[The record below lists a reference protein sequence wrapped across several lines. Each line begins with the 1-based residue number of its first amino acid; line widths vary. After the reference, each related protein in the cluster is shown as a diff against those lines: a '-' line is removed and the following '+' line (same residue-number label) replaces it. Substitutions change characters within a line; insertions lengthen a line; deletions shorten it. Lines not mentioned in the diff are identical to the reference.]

1 MENYLPLFYIVE
13 YLHTQYTSHST
24 FRYLPKRS
32 LANVYQKTISSTV
45 NDSTNLETT
54 QMPMIEVSKNCNI
67 IREISNINEDYR
79 TKLHVA
85 QVLCA
90 VLSRSVTSDSLQ
102 PRGLHAAHQ
111 APLSVGILQERI
123 LEWVA
128 MPSSRWSSQPRDWT
142 QVPPIAG
149 GFFTDFFMREA
160 YVTQRWIIQ
169 ESYCDNDEWKKQ
181 LPEDTYI
188 KIFFL

>member
-1 MENYLPLFYIVE
+1 M
-13 YLHTQYTSHST
+13 HTQYTSHST

-67 IREISNINEDYR
+67 IREIPNINEDYR

-102 PRGLHAAHQ
+102 PHGLHAAHQ
-111 APLSVGILQERI
+111 APLS
-123 LEWVA
+123 
-128 MPSSRWSSQPRDWT
+128 
-142 QVPPIAG
+142 G
-149 GFFTDFFMREA
+149 GFSRKE
-160 YVTQRWIIQ
+160 YW
-169 ESYCDNDEWKKQ
+169 SG
-181 LPEDTYI
+181 LPCLLPGDLPNPGIEPRSLPLQVDSLLTSS
-188 KIFFL
+188 